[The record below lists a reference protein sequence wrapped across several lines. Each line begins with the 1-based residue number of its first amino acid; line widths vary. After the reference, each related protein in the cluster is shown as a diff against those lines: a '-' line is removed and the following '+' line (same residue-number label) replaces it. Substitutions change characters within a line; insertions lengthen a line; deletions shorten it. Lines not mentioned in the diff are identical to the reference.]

1 MIIKGLMAQAM
12 ARRLFTSVACLC
24 SIAGVAQAQEA
35 RPSEGFSGFVSALVG
50 VAEVESQ
57 FQTDDDNRVTT
68 SLFSSGD
75 SATVPAF
82 AVPFELA
89 YMVTD
94 WNTQFFVGIPGE
106 NLREGSFFQWEIGAR
121 YWLQDNTRL
130 ALSFL
135 PPSLASAETW
145 SDPFLV
151 KSPRQKTDID
161 SLGFK
166 LRADNIAGSRF
177 GLRYEYLNRE
187 IDNEQS
193 GQSLMLTPAQLQLL
207 DRDTTFHRFTVTY
220 AHPLGDG
227 WWLRPALR
235 YVFADAEGDSNSFN
249 AIRPEIGVFYGAE
262 TFDFSANF
270 VYEAQWFDED
280 NPIFSKARDDS
291 LYRATVAYGYKE
303 PFGWEN
309 FRFEVIGSA
318 ALSDSDIS
326 FYDTKAFLLL
336 SGLTYSF

>member
-135 PPSLASAETW
+135 PPSLLPLKPGRTRSW
-145 SDPFLV
+145 S
-151 KSPRQKTDID
+151 
-161 SLGFK
+161 
-166 LRADNIAGSRF
+166 
-177 GLRYEYLNRE
+177 
-187 IDNEQS
+187 
-193 GQSLMLTPAQLQLL
+193 
-207 DRDTTFHRFTVTY
+207 
-220 AHPLGDG
+220 
-227 WWLRPALR
+227 
-235 YVFADAEGDSNSFN
+235 
-249 AIRPEIGVFYGAE
+249 IRPGRRRTSIRLASSSG
-262 TFDFSANF
+262 
-270 VYEAQWFDED
+270 
-280 NPIFSKARDDS
+280 PITSLAR
-291 LYRATVAYGYKE
+291 
-303 PFGWEN
+303 
-309 FRFEVIGSA
+309 
-318 ALSDSDIS
+318 ALVCAMS
-326 FYDTKAFLLL
+326 T
-336 SGLTYSF
+336 